1 MAAGTPHLW
10 QVQLVPPVDDGVR
23 RARLAE
29 QPRHWWAFCATILA
43 LSRFEGDPE
52 TWNFLLG
59 FHGPGSMHHLD
70 LVGMV
75 GSSNNWATLAVKK
88 TLGQVPDEYLERRFG
103 KKWIW
108 FFFYLEYFGDQGYQ
122 GSK

>member
-52 TWNFLLG
+52 TWNLLLG
-59 FHGPGSMHHLD
+59 FHGPGSPPAPRSTNPPPPSWGPGCVVPRGVASPNSFLF
-70 LVGMV
+70 
-75 GSSNNWATLAVKK
+75 
-88 TLGQVPDEYLERRFG
+88 LGPVQIHVPFGRFIGDFHTAGWFLEV
-103 KKWIW
+103 
-108 FFFYLEYFGDQGYQ
+108 
-122 GSK
+122 

>member
-1 MAAGTPHLW
+1 M
-10 QVQLVPPVDDGVR
+10 PPVDDGVR

-70 LVGMV
+70 LVGNA
-75 GSSNNWATLAVKK
+75 GWLLQQ
-88 TLGQVPDEYLERRFG
+88 LGHFGG
-103 KKWIW
+103 KKNAGPSAGRILRTSFWKKVDLV
-108 FFFYLEYFGDQGYQ
+108 FFYLEYFGDQGYQ